1 MSSSIGQRFTF
12 GSLLRFAFPTIVMMV
27 CMSLYTMVDGFFVS
41 RFVGSNALAAV
52 NISYPLIG
60 IVVGVGVMLGTGGSA
75 VIANQMGQGRACQAR
90 ENFTRILVFG
100 FLFGVVLSGIMMV
113 FLDPLLRFLG
123 ASEALMP
130 YCQQYM
136 WVLLPFMAPQ
146 ILQLTLGVFFVTA
159 GKPKLGL
166 WLTILAGVLNMVL
179 DYVFIAKLQM
189 GIAGAAWAT
198 AAGYLVIPV
207 FGLFYFLKPR
217 TELYFVKHKFSRQVI
232 LSSCGNGS
240 SEMVSSL
247 ANSVIT
253 WLMNLVMLRFAGED
267 GVAAVTVVLYTQ
279 FLFSAIY
286 LGFANGVA
294 PVLSFNYGK
303 GDIEQLKRLFSIC
316 LRVIGICSVLM
327 VAAAMVLAD
336 PIVSLFL
343 ERGTRAH
350 ELTYYGYLLYSVN
363 YLFAG
368 VNIFASGL
376 FTALGDG
383 KVSAQISFVR
393 TCGFTVVA
401 ILAFSYLWQE
411 TGLWLS
417 TPAAEAATLLMALY
431 FFKKNRKHY
440 HYY

>member
-1 MSSSIGQRFTF
+1 MSHTIGQRFTF

-41 RFVGSNALAAV
+41 RYVSSDALAAV
-52 NISYPLIG
+52 NIAYPLIG
-60 IVVGVGVMLGTGGSA
+60 VVVGVGIMLGTGGSA
-75 VIANQMGQGRACQAR
+75 VIAGQMGQERFSLAR
-90 ENFTRILVFG
+90 ENFTRVLVFG
-100 FLFGVVLSGIMMV
+100 FIIGLVLSGVMLV
-113 FLDPLLRFLG
+113 FLDPLLRLLG
-123 ASEALMP
+123 ASEKLMP

-146 ILQLTLGVFFVTA
+146 VLQLTLGVFFVTA

-166 WLTILAGVLNMVL
+166 WLTVLAGVLNMIL
-179 DYVFIAKLQM
+179 DYVFIAELGM

-198 AAGYLVIPV
+198 AAGYMVIPI
-207 FGLFYFLKPR
+207 FSLFYFSKPR
-217 TELYFVKHKFSRQVI
+217 TELYFVKHKFDKMVI
-232 LSSCGNGS
+232 LNSCGNGS

-253 WLMNLVMLRFAGED
+253 WLMNLVMLKFAGED

-294 PVLSFNYGK
+294 PVISYNYG
-303 GDIEQLKRLFSIC
+303 GGNIEQLKRLFSIC
-316 LRVIGICSVLM
+316 MKVISISSVLM
-327 VAAAMVLAD
+327 VGAAMVLAE
-336 PIVSLFL
+336 PIVGMFL
-343 ERGTRAH
+343 EAGTKAY
-350 ELTYYGYLLYSVN
+350 ELTLYGYLLYSVN

-368 VNIFASGL
+368 VNIFGSGF

-383 KVSAQISFVR
+383 KVSAQISFIR
-393 TCGFTVVA
+393 TFGFTAVS
-401 ILAFSYLWQE
+401 ILAFSWIWQE

-417 TPAAEAATLLMALY
+417 TPAAEAAALVMVVY
-431 FFKKNRKHY
+431 FFKKNRAKY
-440 HYY
+440 QY